1 MKDDY
6 INGISKTSEFEDAM
20 FIDILST
27 SDLIDRQKYIEQV
40 RKKAREVNRLREFDN
55 LLKAWITRNAQ
66 LLKQVDSNST
76 AFTDAPLILKCGKW
90 VANDAGISITDI
102 TKNGDIVKSIA
113 CPHPIIPVER
123 LVNIET
129 DTEKTKIAFF
139 KDMRWRD
146 MTIDNSILANK
157 ITITQLADRGIMVT
171 SETAKDLVKYLS
183 EVASLNMQ
191 TIPFYRSI
199 SRLGWIE
206 KDFAPY
212 DTTIKYDGD
221 ADFASIYEHVCECG
235 SYDKWLEHVT
245 ELRENINIRLM
256 LSASFAS
263 VLIEKVGALPFVLHL
278 WGTTGF
284 GKTVSLMIASSI
296 WGNPEMGCLTRS
308 MNATANSIV
317 RTSAFLYS
325 IPFCADEMQQI
336 KDRWGNY
343 DNFIMFVCEGIDRG
357 KAKAKG
363 GVEEQKTWRNAF
375 IFTGEEPVTKANSG
389 GGVKNR
395 CIEIEVKDKI
405 IKDGNKT
412 ATIVKENYGFA
423 GKKFVEYIQKL
434 DIEAVKEE
442 YKRIFTEIIERSDT
456 TEKQAMSMA
465 LILLA
470 DKYACDCVFCDSSPL
485 NVEEVKEYL
494 VSSKVVDMP
503 SRAYDWVVNWVAE
516 NSIRFSNDLDDNK
529 GAVWGKIEDDMATI
543 NKNVLVDAMNKN
555 GFDFSACSRSWQSKG
570 KLKLNSQGHI
580 THQTK
585 VHNVKAN
592 YIRLYLPSDEAE
604 MVEVED
610 EDNPFSQEKL
620 PFE

>member
-1 MKDDY
+1 MREDY
-6 INGISKTSEFEDAM
+6 INGITKTSDFEDAM
-20 FIDILST
+20 FIDILGT
-27 SDLIDRQKYIEQV
+27 SDTIERAKYIEDV
-40 RKKAREVNRLREFDN
+40 RKKCREVGRSREFDN

-66 LLKQVDSNST
+66 LLKQADSKST
-76 AFTDAPLILKCGKW
+76 EFTDAPLVLKCGKW
-90 VANDAGISITDI
+90 SATDAGVSIAEI
-102 TKNGDIVKSIA
+102 TKSGDILKFIA
-113 CPHPIIPVER
+113 CPHPILPVER
-123 LVNIET
+123 LVNIDT

-139 KDMRWRD
+139 KDLRWRE
-146 MTIDNSILANK
+146 MTVDNSILANK
-157 ITITQLADRGIMVT
+157 SAITQLADRGVMVT
-171 SETAKDLVKYLS
+171 SESAKDLVKYLA

-191 TIPFYRSI
+191 SIPFYRSI

-206 KDFAPY
+206 NDFAPY

-221 ADFASIYEHVCECG
+221 ADFQSIYDHVGECG
-235 SYDKWLEHVT
+235 SYKLWLEHIT
-245 ELRENINIRLM
+245 DLRENINIRLM

-284 GKTVSLMIASSI
+284 GKTVSLMVASSI
-296 WGNPEMGCLTRS
+296 WGNPDMGCLTRS

-317 RTSAFLYS
+317 RTASFLYS

-395 CIEIEVKDKI
+395 CIEIEVKEKI
-405 IKDGNKT
+405 IPDGNKT
-412 ATIVKENYGFA
+412 ANLVKENYGFA
-423 GKKFVEYIQKL
+423 GKKFVEYLQGISEESIKT
-434 DIEAVKEE
+434 E
-442 YKRIFTEIIERSDT
+442 YKQIFTEIVEETDT

-470 DKYACDCVFCDSSPL
+470 DRYACEAVFAGSKPL
-485 NVEEVKEYL
+485 SLDEVKEYL
-494 VSSKVVDMP
+494 VSAKTIDMP
-503 SRAYDWVVNWVAE
+503 ERAYEWVVNWIAE
-516 NSIRFSNDLDDNK
+516 NNIRFSDNLDENR
-529 GAVWGKIEDDMATI
+529 GAVWGKIDNDIAVI
-543 NKNVLVDAMNKN
+543 NKNVLTDAMNKQ
-555 GFDFSACSRSWQSKG
+555 GYDFSACSRRWQDKG
-570 KLKLNSQGHI
+570 RLKLNSQGYI

-585 VHNVKAN
+585 VCGIKAN
-592 YIRLYLPSDEAE
+592 YIKLILPEDDSEFE
-604 MVEVED
+604 EVTSN
-610 EDNPFSQEKL
+610 DNPFTQEKL
-620 PFE
+620 PFD

>member
-6 INGISKTSEFEDAM
+6 INGITKTSEFEDAM

-27 SDLIDRQKYIEQV
+27 EDTIERAKYIEDV
-40 RKKAREVNRLREFDN
+40 RKKCREVSRLREFDN

-66 LLKQVDSNST
+66 ILKQTDSKNT
-76 AFTDAPLILKCGKW
+76 QFTDAPLVLKCGKW
-90 VANDAGISITDI
+90 DATDAGISIAEI
-102 TKNGDIVKSIA
+102 IKSGDIIKYTA
-113 CPHPIIPVER
+113 CPHPILPVER
-123 LVNIET
+123 LVNIDT

-146 MTIDNSILANK
+146 MTVDNSILANK
-157 ITITQLADRGIMVT
+157 STITQLADRGVMVT
-171 SETAKDLVKYLS
+171 SESAKDLVKYLS

-212 DTTIKYDGD
+212 DKTIKYDGD
-221 ADFASIYEHVCECG
+221 ADFQSIYEHVGECG
-235 SYDKWLEHVT
+235 EYKLWLDHITV
-245 ELRENINIRLM
+245 LRENINIRLM

-284 GKTVSLMIASSI
+284 GKTVSLMVASSI
-296 WGNPEMGCLTRS
+296 WGNPDMGCLTRS

-317 RTSAFLYS
+317 RTASFLYS

-363 GVEEQKTWRNAF
+363 GVEEQKVWKNAF

-405 IKDGNKT
+405 IDDGNKT
-412 ATIVKENYGFA
+412 ANLVKENYGFA
-423 GKKFVEYIQKL
+423 GKKFVEYLQGVSDD
-434 DIEAVKEE
+434 DIKRAYKE
-442 YKRIFTEIIERSDT
+442 IFTEIIENTDT

-470 DKYACDCVFCDSSPL
+470 DRYACECVFANSSPL
-485 NVEEVKEYL
+485 SLEEVKEYL
-494 VSSKVVDMP
+494 VSAKTIDMP
-503 SRAYDWVVNWVAE
+503 ERAYEWVVNWIAE
-516 NSIRFSNDLDDNK
+516 NNIRFSDNLDENK
-529 GAVWGKIEDDMATI
+529 GAVWGKLVDNMAVI
-543 NKNVLVDAMNKN
+543 NKNVLTEAMNRQ
-555 GFDFSACSRSWQSKG
+555 GFDFSACSRKWQDKG
-570 KLKLNSQGHI
+570 RLKLNSQGYI

-585 VHNVKAN
+585 VCGIKAN
-592 YIRLYLPSDEAE
+592 YIKLILPDDEEFVA
-604 MVEVED
+604 VD
-610 EDNPFSQEKL
+610 DDSPFEQEQL
-620 PFE
+620 PFD

>member
-6 INGISKTSEFEDAM
+6 INGITKVSEFEDAM

-27 SDLIDRQKYIEQV
+27 DDLIERQKYIEQV
-40 RKKAREVNRLREFDN
+40 RKKARESNRLREFDN

-66 LLKQVDSNST
+66 LLKQIDSNST

-90 VANDAGISITDI
+90 VANDAGISIADVTR
-102 TKNGDIVKSIA
+102 NGDIIKSVA

-146 MTIDNSILANK
+146 MTVDNSILANK
-157 ITITQLADRGIMVT
+157 STITQLADRGIMVT

-199 SRLGWIE
+199 SRLGWIG

-221 ADFASIYEHVCECG
+221 ADFASIYEHVCKCG
-235 SYDKWLEHVT
+235 SYDTWLEHVT

-357 KAKAKG
+357 KAKARG
-363 GVEEQKTWRNAF
+363 GVEDQKTWRNAF
-375 IFTGEEPVTKANSG
+375 IFTGEDPVTKANCG

-423 GKKFVEYIQKL
+423 GEMFVEYIQKL
-434 DIEAVKEE
+434 DMEEMKKE
-442 YKRIFTEIIERSDT
+442 YKRIFSEIIESSDT

-470 DKYACDCVFCDSSPL
+470 DKYACNCVFCDSRPL
-485 NVEEVKEYL
+485 NVAEVKEYL

-516 NSIRFSNDLDDNK
+516 NSIRFSNDLDENR
-529 GAVWGKIEDDMATI
+529 GAVWGKIENDIATI
-543 NKNVLVDAMNKN
+543 NKNVLVEAMNRN
-555 GFDFSACSRSWQSKG
+555 GFDFSACSRSWQSKD
-570 KLKLNSQGHI
+570 KLKLNSQGYI

-592 YIRLYLPSDEAE
+592 YIKLYLPSDEPE
-604 MVEVED
+604 LVEFED
-610 EDNPFSQEKL
+610 EDNPFMQEVL
-620 PFE
+620 NV

>member
-6 INGISKTSEFEDAM
+6 INGISKSSDFEDAM

-27 SDLIDRQKYIEQV
+27 EDTIERAKYIEDV
-40 RKKAREVNRLREFDN
+40 RKKCRDVNRLREFDN

-66 LLKQVDSNST
+66 LLKQTDSKNT
-76 AFTDAPLILKCGKW
+76 EFTDAPLILKCGKW
-90 VANDAGISITDI
+90 NANDAGVSIAEI
-102 TKNGDIVKSIA
+102 TKSGDILKFVA
-113 CPHPIIPVER
+113 CPHPIMPVER
-123 LVNIET
+123 LVNIDT

-139 KDMRWRD
+139 KDMRWRE

-157 ITITQLADRGIMVT
+157 STITQLADRGVMVT
-171 SETAKDLVKYLS
+171 SESAKDLVKYLA
-183 EVASLNMQ
+183 EVSSLNMQ

-221 ADFASIYEHVCECG
+221 ADFQSIYDHVGEHGNYKE
-235 SYDKWLEHVT
+235 WLEHIT
-245 ELRENINIRLM
+245 ELRKNINIRLM

-284 GKTVSLMIASSI
+284 GKTVSLMVASSV
-296 WGNPEMGCLTRS
+296 WGNPDMGCLTRS

-357 KAKAKG
+357 KAKARG
-363 GVEEQKTWRNAF
+363 GVEEQKVWKNAF

-405 IKDGNKT
+405 IPDGNKT
-412 ATIVKENYGFA
+412 ANLVKENYGFA
-423 GKKFVEYIQKL
+423 GKKFVEYVQTIPEDSIKN
-434 DIEAVKEE
+434 E
-442 YKRIFTEIIERSDT
+442 YKEIFTNIIEHCDT

-470 DKYACDCVFCDSSPL
+470 DKIACECVFADSSPL
-485 NVEEVKEYL
+485 MLEEVKEYL
-494 VSSKVVDMP
+494 VSAKTVDMP
-503 SRAYDWVVNWVAE
+503 ERAYEWVVNWIAE
-516 NSIRFSNDLDDNK
+516 NNIRFSDNLDENR
-529 GAVWGKIEDDMATI
+529 GAVWGKIENDIATI
-543 NKNVLVDAMNKN
+543 NKNVLTDAMNKQ
-555 GFDFSACSRSWQSKG
+555 GFDFSACSRRWNDKG
-570 KLKLNSQGHI
+570 KLKLNSQGYI

-585 VHNVKAN
+585 VCGIKAN
-592 YIRLYLPSDEAE
+592 YIKLHLPSDE
-604 MVEVED
+604 MDFVEVD
-610 EDNPFSQEKL
+610 EQVKL
-620 PFE
+620 PF

>member
-1 MKDDY
+1 MREDY
-6 INGISKTSEFEDAM
+6 INGITKPSDFEDAM
-20 FIDILST
+20 FIDILGT
-27 SDLIDRQKYIEQV
+27 SDTIERAKYIEDV
-40 RKKAREVNRLREFDN
+40 RKKCREVGRSREFDN

-66 LLKQVDSNST
+66 LLKQADSKST
-76 AFTDAPLILKCGKW
+76 EFTDAPLVLKCGKW
-90 VANDAGISITDI
+90 SATDAGVSIAEI
-102 TKNGDIVKSIA
+102 TKSGDILKFIA
-113 CPHPIIPVER
+113 CPHPILPVER
-123 LVNIET
+123 LVNIDT

-139 KDMRWRD
+139 KDLRWRE
-146 MTIDNSILANK
+146 MTVDNSILANK
-157 ITITQLADRGIMVT
+157 SAITQLADRGVMVT
-171 SETAKDLVKYLS
+171 SESAKDLVKYLA

-191 TIPFYRSI
+191 SIPFYRSI

-206 KDFAPY
+206 NDFAPY

-221 ADFASIYEHVCECG
+221 ADFQSIYDHVGECG
-235 SYDKWLEHVT
+235 SYKLWLEHIT
-245 ELRENINIRLM
+245 DLRENINIRIM

-284 GKTVSLMIASSI
+284 GKTVSLMVASSI
-296 WGNPEMGCLTRS
+296 WGNPDMGCLTRS

-317 RTSAFLYS
+317 RTASFLYS

-395 CIEIEVKDKI
+395 CIEIEVKEKI
-405 IKDGNKT
+405 IPDGNKT
-412 ATIVKENYGFA
+412 ANLVKENYGFA
-423 GKKFVEYIQKL
+423 GKKFVEYLQGISEESIKT
-434 DIEAVKEE
+434 E
-442 YKRIFTEIIERSDT
+442 YKQIFTEIVEETDT

-470 DKYACDCVFCDSSPL
+470 DRYACEAVFAGSKPL
-485 NVEEVKEYL
+485 SLDEVKEYL
-494 VSSKVVDMP
+494 VSAKTIDMP
-503 SRAYDWVVNWVAE
+503 ERAYEWVVNWIAE
-516 NSIRFSNDLDDNK
+516 NNIRFSDNLDENR
-529 GAVWGKIEDDMATI
+529 GAVWGKIDNDIAVI
-543 NKNVLVDAMNKN
+543 NKNVLTDAMNKQ
-555 GFDFSACSRSWQSKG
+555 GYDFSACSRRWQDKG
-570 KLKLNSQGHI
+570 RLKLNSQGYI

-585 VHNVKAN
+585 VCGIKAN
-592 YIRLYLPSDEAE
+592 YIKLILPEDDSEFE
-604 MVEVED
+604 EVTSN
-610 EDNPFSQEKL
+610 DNPFTQEKL
-620 PFE
+620 PFD

>member
-1 MKDDY
+1 MREDY
-6 INGISKTSEFEDAM
+6 INGITKTSDFEDAM
-20 FIDILST
+20 FIDILGT
-27 SDLIDRQKYIEQV
+27 SDTIERAKYIEDV
-40 RKKAREVNRLREFDN
+40 RKKCREVGRSREFDN

-66 LLKQVDSNST
+66 LLKQADSKST
-76 AFTDAPLILKCGKW
+76 EFTDAPLVLKCGKW
-90 VANDAGISITDI
+90 SATDAGVSIAEI
-102 TKNGDIVKSIA
+102 TKSGDILKFIA
-113 CPHPIIPVER
+113 CPHPILPVER
-123 LVNIET
+123 LVNIDT

-139 KDMRWRD
+139 KDLRWRE
-146 MTIDNSILANK
+146 MTVDNSILANK
-157 ITITQLADRGIMVT
+157 SAITQLADRGVMVT
-171 SETAKDLVKYLS
+171 SESAKDLVKYLA

-221 ADFASIYEHVCECG
+221 ADFQSIYDHVGECG
-235 SYDKWLEHVT
+235 SYKLWLEHIT
-245 ELRENINIRLM
+245 DLRENINIRLM

-284 GKTVSLMIASSI
+284 GKTVSLMVASSI
-296 WGNPEMGCLTRS
+296 WGNPDMGCLTRS

-317 RTSAFLYS
+317 RTASFLYS

-395 CIEIEVKDKI
+395 CIEIEVKEKI
-405 IKDGNKT
+405 IPDGNKT
-412 ATIVKENYGFA
+412 ANLVKENYGFA
-423 GKKFVEYIQKL
+423 GKKFVEYLQGISEESIKT
-434 DIEAVKEE
+434 E
-442 YKRIFTEIIERSDT
+442 YKQIFTEIVEETDT

-470 DKYACDCVFCDSSPL
+470 DRYACEAVFAGSKPL
-485 NVEEVKEYL
+485 YLDEVKEYL
-494 VSSKVVDMP
+494 VSAKTIDMP
-503 SRAYDWVVNWVAE
+503 ERAYEWVVNWIAE
-516 NSIRFSNDLDDNK
+516 NNIRFSDNLDENR
-529 GAVWGKIEDDMATI
+529 GAVWGKIDNDIAVI
-543 NKNVLVDAMNKN
+543 NKNVLTDAMNKQ
-555 GFDFSACSRSWQSKG
+555 GYDFSACSRRWQDKG
-570 KLKLNSQGHI
+570 RLKLNSQGYI

-585 VHNVKAN
+585 VCGIKAN
-592 YIRLYLPSDEAE
+592 YIKLILPEDDSEFE
-604 MVEVED
+604 EVTSN
-610 EDNPFSQEKL
+610 DNPFTQEKL
-620 PFE
+620 PFD

>member
-1 MKDDY
+1 MREDY
-6 INGISKTSEFEDAM
+6 INGITKTSDFEDAM
-20 FIDILST
+20 FIDILGT
-27 SDLIDRQKYIEQV
+27 SDTIERAKYIEDV
-40 RKKAREVNRLREFDN
+40 RKKCREVGRSREFDN

-66 LLKQVDSNST
+66 LLKQADSKST
-76 AFTDAPLILKCGKW
+76 EFTDAPLVLKCGKW
-90 VANDAGISITDI
+90 SATDAGVSIAEI
-102 TKNGDIVKSIA
+102 TKSGDILKFIA
-113 CPHPIIPVER
+113 CPHPILPVER
-123 LVNIET
+123 LVNIDT

-139 KDMRWRD
+139 KDLRWRE
-146 MTIDNSILANK
+146 MTVDNSILANK
-157 ITITQLADRGIMVT
+157 SAITQLADRGVMVT
-171 SETAKDLVKYLS
+171 SESAKDLVKYLA

-191 TIPFYRSI
+191 SIPFYRSI

-206 KDFAPY
+206 NDFAPY

-221 ADFASIYEHVCECG
+221 ADFQSIYDHVGECG
-235 SYDKWLEHVT
+235 SYKLWLEHIT
-245 ELRENINIRLM
+245 DLRENINIRLM

-284 GKTVSLMIASSI
+284 GKTVSLMVASSI
-296 WGNPEMGCLTRS
+296 WGNPDMGCLTRS

-317 RTSAFLYS
+317 RTASFLYS

-363 GVEEQKTWRNAF
+363 GVEDQKTWRNAF

-405 IKDGNKT
+405 IEDGNKT
-412 ATIVKENYGFA
+412 ANLVKENYGFA
-423 GKKFVEYIQKL
+423 GKKFVEYLQGISEESIKT
-434 DIEAVKEE
+434 E
-442 YKRIFTEIIERSDT
+442 YKKIFTEIVEETDT

-470 DKYACDCVFCDSSPL
+470 DRYACEAVFAGSKPL
-485 NVEEVKEYL
+485 SLDEVKEYL
-494 VSSKVVDMP
+494 VSAKTIDMP
-503 SRAYDWVVNWVAE
+503 ERAYEWVVNWIAE
-516 NSIRFSNDLDDNK
+516 NNIRFSDNLDENR
-529 GAVWGKIEDDMATI
+529 GAVWGKIDNDIAVI
-543 NKNVLVDAMNKN
+543 NKNVLTDAMNKQ
-555 GFDFSACSRSWQSKG
+555 GYDFSACSRRWHDKG
-570 KLKLNSQGHI
+570 RLKLNSQGYI

-585 VHNVKAN
+585 VCGIKAN
-592 YIRLYLPSDEAE
+592 YIKLILPEDDSEFE
-604 MVEVED
+604 EVTSN
-610 EDNPFSQEKL
+610 DNPFTQEKL
-620 PFE
+620 PFD